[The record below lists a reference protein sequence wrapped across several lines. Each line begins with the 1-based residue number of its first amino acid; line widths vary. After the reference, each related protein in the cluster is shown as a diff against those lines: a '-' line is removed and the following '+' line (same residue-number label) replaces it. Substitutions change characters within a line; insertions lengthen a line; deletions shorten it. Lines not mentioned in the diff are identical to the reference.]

1 MKIAVIGSTGFV
13 GTNIINEL
21 VNRHFEVLGISNS
34 TTESP
39 SVTNLRYLNIDVNN
53 TSELASHLSGYDVL
67 ISAFSAGWSNPNYH
81 EDYVNSSISI
91 QKAAILAGVSRYI
104 VIGGSG
110 SLYVSEGVQA
120 VDTAIFPE
128 EFKTVARA
136 AKAYF
141 LNHLKSE
148 ETLKW
153 LYFSPPFEMHPGIT
167 TGRTGKYRFGTL
179 NPIFDNNGKCSISV
193 EDLAVAIVDEV
204 ENNKFNNT
212 IYTIGY

>member
-21 VNRHFEVLGISNS
+21 VNRNFEVLGISNS
-34 TTESP
+34 NAKNSTS
-39 SVTNLRYLNIDVNN
+39 SNLTFINIDVNK
-53 TSELASHLSGYDVL
+53 TTELANIIKGYDVL

-81 EDYVNSSISI
+81 EDYIKSSISI
-91 QKAAILAGVSRYI
+91 QKAAIFAGVKRYI

-110 SLYVSEGVQA
+110 SLYVAEGVQA
-120 VDTAIFPE
+120 VDTDTFPK
-128 EFKTVARA
+128 EFKTVAKA
-136 AKAYF
+136 AKEYY
-141 LNHLKSE
+141 LNHLKGE
-148 ETLKW
+148 EILEW

-179 NPIFDNNGKCSISV
+179 NPIFDHSGKCFISV

-204 ENNKFNNT
+204 ENNKFNKT
-212 IYTIGY
+212 IYTVAY